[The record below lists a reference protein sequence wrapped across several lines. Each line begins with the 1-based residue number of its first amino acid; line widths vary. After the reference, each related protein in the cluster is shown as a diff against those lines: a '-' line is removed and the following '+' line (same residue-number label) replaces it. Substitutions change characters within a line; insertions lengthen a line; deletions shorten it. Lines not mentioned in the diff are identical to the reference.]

1 MKAIQYNK
9 HHISPLSGR
18 LRGVVLV
25 CLMLL
30 VLSFISGA
38 QTVAISWVEIA
49 GTKIIVHYD
58 LETSNPNHEFT
69 ISLFSSKDN
78 YSAPLT
84 KVTGDV
90 GNEIKPGKDKK
101 IIWDVVA
108 ELGSFKGDLELEVRG
123 KIFVPFMRL
132 TNFDA
137 SKKYK
142 KGKSYP
148 LTWTSGNMGGQID
161 IELFDGQTRVHSDR
175 GVANSGKFE
184 WVIPGSVK
192 PGNNYRLK
200 FTDTKNREEV
210 IYTKE
215 FKIVPKMPMAAKAL
229 LGLAVIGG
237 GVAAAM
243 AGGGGDGGGGGT
255 PANDLPPPPP
265 PN

>member
-1 MKAIQYNK
+1 MNRIIKY
-9 HHISPLSGR
+9 ISPTTTPLIA
-18 LRGVVLV
+18 
-25 CLMLL
+25 CFLL
-30 VLSFISGA
+30 AALTSGA

-78 YSAPLT
+78 FSAPLT

-90 GNEIKPGKDKK
+90 GNEIKPGKDKR

-132 TNFDA
+132 TNFDT

-142 KGKSYP
+142 RGKSYP

-161 IELFDGQTRVHSDR
+161 IELYDGQTRVNSDR
-175 GVANSGKFE
+175 GVSNSGKFE

-192 PGNNYRLK
+192 PGSNYRLK

-210 IYTKE
+210 IFTKE
-215 FKIVPKMPMAAKAL
+215 FKIVPKTPMAAKAL
-229 LGLAVIGG
+229 IGLAVVGG

-243 AGGGGDGGGGGT
+243 AGGGGGGGT
-255 PANDLPPPPP
+255 SPANNLPGP
-265 PN
+265 PNPPN

>member
-1 MKAIQYNK
+1 MKLLQYTNP
-9 HHISPLSGR
+9 ITSPLKGG
-18 LRGVVLV
+18 LRGVFLASLV
-25 CLMLL
+25 I
-30 VLSFISGA
+30 LSFNSIA

-78 YSAPLT
+78 FSAPLT

-123 KIFVPFMRL
+123 KIFVPFMKL
-132 TNFDA
+132 TNFDTE
-137 SKKYK
+137 KKYK

-161 IELFDGQTRVHSDR
+161 IELYDGQTRVHSDR
-175 GVANSGKFE
+175 NVANSGKFE

-192 PGNNYRLK
+192 PGSNYRLK

-215 FKIVPKMPMAAKAL
+215 FKIVPKMPMPAKVL
-229 LGLAVIGG
+229 I
-237 GVAAAM
+237 GVAAAGGIAGALM
-243 AGGGGDGGGGGT
+243 AGGGGGGGGT
-255 PANDLPPPPP
+255 TTTDLPGPPPLP
-265 PN
+265 GN

>member
-1 MKAIQYNK
+1 MNSQYIQLPK
-9 HHISPLSGR
+9 FPLQGGK
-18 LRGVVLV
+18 RGVL
-25 CLMLL
+25 LAFLL
-30 VLSFISGA
+30 VAVFTSTA
-38 QTVAISWVEIA
+38 QTVAISWVEIS
-49 GTKIIVHYD
+49 GSKIIVHYD
-58 LETSNPNHEFT
+58 LETSNPSHEFA

-78 YSAPLT
+78 FSAPLT

-161 IELFDGQTRVHSDR
+161 IELYDGQTRVQSDR
-175 GVANSGKFE
+175 NVANSGKFE

-192 PGNNYRLK
+192 PGSNYRLK

-229 LGLAVIGG
+229 IGLAVVGG

-243 AGGGGDGGGGGT
+243 AGGDGGGNP
-255 PANDLPPPPP
+255 PASDLPGP
-265 PN
+265 PNPPN

>member
-1 MKAIQYNK
+1 MNHSSYSKAFT
-9 HHISPLSGR
+9 SPLQGG
-18 LRGVVLV
+18 LRGVFALA
-25 CLMLL
+25 LL
-30 VLSFISGA
+30 ILSFKASA

-58 LETSNPNHEFT
+58 LETSNPNHEFS

-78 YSAPLT
+78 FSAPLT

-123 KIFVPFMRL
+123 KIFVPFMKL
-132 TNFDA
+132 TNFDTA
-137 SKKYK
+137 KKYK
-142 KGKSYP
+142 RGKSYP

-161 IELFDGQTRVHSDR
+161 IELYDGQTRVNSDR
-175 GVANSGKFE
+175 NVANSGKFE

-192 PGNNYRLK
+192 PGSNYRLK
-200 FTDTKNREEV
+200 FTDTKNREDV

-215 FKIVPKMPMAAKAL
+215 FRIVPKTPTAVKAL
-229 LGLAVIGG
+229 IGLAVVGG
-237 GVAAAM
+237 GAAAL
-243 AGGGGDGGGGGT
+243 AGGGGGGGGGGT
-255 PANDLPPPPP
+255 PTSDLPGPPPV

>member
-1 MKAIQYNK
+1 MKTYNNQVVKQTLRLHGGFFAI
-9 HHISPLSGR
+9 LGF
-18 LRGVVLV
+18 VL
-25 CLMLL
+25 LL
-30 VLSFISGA
+30 TIPANA

-58 LETSNPNHEFT
+58 LETSNPNHEFS

-90 GNEIKPGKDKK
+90 GNEIKPGKDKR

-123 KIFVPFMRL
+123 KIFVPFMKL

-161 IELFDGQTRVHSDR
+161 VELYDGQTRVTSDR

-184 WVIPGSVK
+184 WVIPNSVK
-192 PGNNYRLK
+192 PGSNYRLK

-229 LGLAVIGG
+229 IGLAVVGG

-243 AGGGGDGGGGGT
+243 AGGGGDGGGTTT
-255 PANDLPPPPP
+255 PPSSLPGP
-265 PN
+265 PNPPN

>member
-1 MKAIQYNK
+1 MNVLQYFTRLT
-9 HHISPLSGR
+9 SPLQGG
-18 LRGVVLV
+18 LWGVFLA
-25 CLMLL
+25 CLFI
-30 VLSFISGA
+30 LSINSNA
-38 QTVAISWVEIA
+38 QTVTISWVEIA

-58 LETSNPNHEFT
+58 LETSNPNHEFS

-78 YSAPLT
+78 FSAPLT

-101 IIWDVVA
+101 ITWDVVA

-132 TNFDA
+132 TNFD
-137 SKKYK
+137 SEKKYK

-161 IELFDGQTRVHSDR
+161 IELYDGQTRVHSDR
-175 GVANSGKFE
+175 NVANSGKFE

-192 PGNNYRLK
+192 PGSNYRLK

-215 FKIVPKMPMAAKAL
+215 FKIAPKMPTAAKVLIGA
-229 LGLAVIGG
+229 AIVGG

-243 AGGGGDGGGGGT
+243 AGGGGGGGGGQT
-255 PANDLPPPPP
+255 PASDLPGP
-265 PN
+265 PNPPN

>member
-1 MKAIQYNK
+1 MKLLKYINPI
-9 HHISPLSGR
+9 ISPLQR
-18 LRGVVLV
+18 EVRGVL
-25 CLMLL
+25 LAFLL
-30 VLSFISGA
+30 VSVFTSNA
-38 QTVAISWVEIA
+38 QTVAISWVEIS

-69 ISLFSSKDN
+69 INLFSSKDN
-78 YSAPLT
+78 FSAPLT

-123 KIFVPFMRL
+123 KIFVPFMKL
-132 TNFDA
+132 TNFDTE
-137 SKKYK
+137 KKYK

-161 IELFDGQTRVHSDR
+161 IELYDGQTRVHSDR
-175 GVANSGKFE
+175 NVANSGKFE

-192 PGNNYRLK
+192 PGSNYRLK

-215 FKIVPKMPMAAKAL
+215 FRIVPKMPMAAKAL
-229 LGLAVIGG
+229 IGVAVAGGLAG
-237 GVAAAM
+237 ALM
-243 AGGGGDGGGGGT
+243 AGGGGGGDGNT
-255 PANDLPPPPP
+255 SADLPGPPPPP
-265 PN
+265 GN

>member
-1 MKAIQYNK
+1 MKPSFRYK
-9 HHISPLSGR
+9 SPFQLLILA
-18 LRGVVLV
+18 LRGLV
-25 CLMLL
+25 IAGFLL
-30 VLSFISGA
+30 TGLTTNA

-58 LETSNPNHEFT
+58 LETSNPNHEFS

-78 YSAPLT
+78 FSAPLT

-108 ELGSFKGDLELEVRG
+108 ELGNFKGDLELEVRG

-142 KGKSYP
+142 RGKSYP

-161 IELFDGQTRVHSDR
+161 IELYDGQTRVNSDR
-175 GVANSGKFE
+175 GVSNSGKFE
-184 WVIPGSVK
+184 WVIPASVK
-192 PGNNYRLK
+192 PGSNYRLK
-200 FTDTKNREEV
+200 FTDTKNREDV

-215 FKIVPKMPMAAKAL
+215 FKIVPKVPMAAKAL
-229 LGLAVIGG
+229 IGLAVVGG
-237 GVAAAM
+237 GAAAAL
-243 AGGGGDGGGGGT
+243 AGGGGGGGGT
-255 PANDLPPPPP
+255 NPSSDLPGPPAV

>member
-1 MKAIQYNK
+1 MKPSFRYK
-9 HHISPLSGR
+9 SPFQRLILA
-18 LRGVVLV
+18 LRGLFIAGF
-25 CLMLL
+25 LL
-30 VLSFISGA
+30 TGLTTNA

-58 LETSNPNHEFT
+58 LETSNPNHEFS

-78 YSAPLT
+78 FSAPLT

-142 KGKSYP
+142 RGKSYP

-161 IELFDGQTRVHSDR
+161 IELYDGQTRVNSDR
-175 GVANSGKFE
+175 GVSNSGKFE
-184 WVIPGSVK
+184 WVIPASVK
-192 PGNNYRLK
+192 PGSNYRLK
-200 FTDTKNREEV
+200 FTDTKNREDV

-215 FKIVPKMPMAAKAL
+215 FKIVPKTSMATKAL
-229 LGLAVIGG
+229 IGLAVIGG
-237 GVAAAM
+237 GVAAL
-243 AGGGGDGGGGGT
+243 AGGGPTNQGL
-255 PANDLPPPPP
+255 PLPPN